1 MPPRVVPVSELEQEL
16 EEWHACLRRAAEA
29 WVQERA
35 AGRSTALADKQMREA
50 EHHTRRLER
59 RIRRRKKKE

>member
-16 EEWHACLRRAAEA
+16 EKWHARLRRAAEA

-35 AGRSTALADKQMREA
+35 AGRSTTLADKQMREA